1 MFQGGFARLE
11 QIKKS
16 RAEQTLENNSQNEI
30 LAAVPEENYWGVDIK
45 IDIPKTDLK
54 SLEML
59 SGGEKTL
66 VAISLLL
73 AIVTQSEPPLVILD
87 EIDAALDEDNSQRF
101 SKF

>member
-1 MFQGGFARLE
+1 
-11 QIKKS
+11 
-16 RAEQTLENNSQNEI
+16 
-30 LAAVPEENYWGVDIK
+30 
-45 IDIPKTDLK
+45 
-54 SLEML
+54 
-59 SGGEKTL
+59 L